1 MTIEEQQLSELLKR
15 SVPEPPLELSADRV
29 TARHVNQSPKS
40 WLMPALAAAAVVLVA
55 GAGAGLNAIR
65 HPTSPSASSSPQRKV
80 QATTTST
87 AGAVT
92 PGPAEAPAV
101 FNPLVLPVNFGWL
114 PTGFTENQPETG
126 VFSINGG
133 LIDVTTTQAS
143 FGASAADGRGFTVT
157 VAARGAAPVPRVTG
171 MASQNLGS
179 GGPSTVTGTAPD
191 INGRPAKWL
200 ADGLEWEY
208 ATGGWAT
215 LLAGGETKAQA
226 QQGWGRYCPVD
237 TPKGPNSGTTNR
249 KTSCS
254 PYTPSAEFRALF
266 EKVASN
272 LTWTPQSFTFPFRF
286 THALPNGWTVSE
298 VSGELVNGRLTSA
311 QTNLVPKEAPNTK
324 DPLNI
329 QAFSSGN
336 TADCAGFAF
345 SGTTFATY
353 NGVTWAIQADH
364 SGATACAGAR
374 MTKKNTGSV
383 GIGFEQDT
391 IAYLPTPLGPS
402 GVKIVLPLFKF
413 LGTNPANWT
422 TNPFAALVL
431 DSPSTGHPGGSC
443 WPLPGSHSKMCA
455 GSSVRWAT
463 ARRSRRIS
471 SKSVASRM
479 RVANSAI
486 IVSAS

>member
-1 MTIEEQQLSELLKR
+1 MTTEEQRLSELLKR

-29 TARHVNQSPKS
+29 TVPHIDRSRRS

-55 GAGAGLNAIR
+55 GAGVGLNATR
-65 HPTSPSASSSPQRKV
+65 HPTSPSASSAQRKV

-87 AGAVT
+87 AAAVMA
-92 PGPAEAPAV
+92 GPAEAPTS

-126 VFSINGG
+126 EFSIAGG
-133 LIDVTTTQAS
+133 QIGVTTTQAS

-157 VAARGAAPVPRVTG
+157 VAARGAKANPRIISMATETLGTG
-171 MASQNLGS
+171 ET
-179 GGPSTVTGTAPD
+179 TVTGTAPD

-208 ATGGWAT
+208 ANGGWAT

-226 QQGWGRYCPVD
+226 QQGWGLYCTAD
-237 TPKGPNSGTTNR
+237 TPKGTKSLAANPKPSCTQY
-249 KTSCS
+249 TS
-254 PYTPSAEFRALF
+254 SAEFRALL

-272 LTWTPQSFTFPFRF
+272 LTWTPQSFAFPYRF
-286 THALPNGWTVSE
+286 MHGLPTGWTVSQ
-298 VSGELVNGRLTSA
+298 VTGEFVNGRLTSV
-311 QTNLVPKEAPNTK
+311 QTNLVPKDAPNTK

-364 SGATACAGAR
+364 SGAIACAGTR
-374 MTKKNTGSV
+374 MTRKSTGTV
-383 GIGFEQDT
+383 GVGFEQDT
-391 IAYLPTPLGPS
+391 VAYLPTPLGPS
-402 GVKIVLPLFKF
+402 GVKVMLPLFKF

-422 TNPFAALVL
+422 TNPFA
-431 DSPSTGHPGGSC
+431 
-443 WPLPGSHSKMCA
+443 
-455 GSSVRWAT
+455 
-463 ARRSRRIS
+463 
-471 SKSVASRM
+471 
-479 RVANSAI
+479 N
-486 IVSAS
+486 

>member
-1 MTIEEQQLSELLKR
+1 MTMEEQRLSELLKQT
-15 SVPEPPLELSADRV
+15 VPEPPLELSADRV
-29 TARHVNQSPKS
+29 TVQHIDKSPRS

-55 GAGAGLNAIR
+55 GAGVGLSATR
-65 HPTSPSASSSPQRKV
+65 HSTSPSASSAQRKV

-87 AGAVT
+87 AAAVMA
-92 PGPAEAPAV
+92 GPAEAPAS

-126 VFSINGG
+126 EFSGAGG
-133 LIDVTTTQAS
+133 QIGVTTTQAS

-157 VAARGAAPVPRVTG
+157 VAARGAEVTPRVTS
-171 MASQNLGS
+171 MATETLGTS
-179 GGPSTVTGTAPD
+179 ASTVTGTAPD

-208 ATGGWAT
+208 ANGGWAT
-215 LLAGGETKAQA
+215 LLAGGQTKAQG
-226 QQGWGRYCPVD
+226 QQGWGRYCTVD
-237 TPKGPNSGTTNR
+237 SPKGTKSMATNP
-249 KTSCS
+249 KTSCA
-254 PYTPSAEFRALF
+254 PYTPSAQFRALL

-272 LTWTPQSFTFPFRF
+272 LTWTPQSFTFPYRL
-286 THALPNGWTVSE
+286 THALPAGWTVSE
-298 VSGELVNGRLTSA
+298 VTGEFVNGRLTSV
-311 QTNLVPKEAPNTK
+311 QTNLVPKDAPNTK

-364 SGATACAGAR
+364 SGAVACAGAR

-383 GIGFEQDT
+383 GMGFEQDT
-391 IAYLPTPLGPS
+391 VAYLPTPLGPS
-402 GVKIVLPLFKF
+402 GVKVMLPLFKF

-422 TNPFAALVL
+422 TNPFA
-431 DSPSTGHPGGSC
+431 
-443 WPLPGSHSKMCA
+443 
-455 GSSVRWAT
+455 
-463 ARRSRRIS
+463 
-471 SKSVASRM
+471 
-479 RVANSAI
+479 N
-486 IVSAS
+486 